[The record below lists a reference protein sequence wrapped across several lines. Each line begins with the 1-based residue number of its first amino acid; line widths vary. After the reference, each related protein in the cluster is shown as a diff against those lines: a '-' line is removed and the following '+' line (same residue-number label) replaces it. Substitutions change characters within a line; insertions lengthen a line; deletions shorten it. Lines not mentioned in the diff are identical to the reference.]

1 MNWRK
6 IPLHYSNQ
14 GTGVS
19 QQGIRAEKFA
29 KTPKHVIKSRLDF
42 QIGRACRQQQR
53 ARKPL

>member
-14 GTGVS
+14 ITGVS
-19 QQGIRAEKFA
+19 QQGIRVEKFA